1 MSFAH
6 SLLTYIHVA
15 VGFTSLILFWIPIA
29 SRKGSALHNKVGR
42 WYANVMYV
50 VAVTAM
56 LMSVL
61 VLYDPVAAKHPQLQ
75 ISAEELASLLYRERQ
90 IALFLLAIAF
100 LVFAN
105 VRHGLLTL
113 KSKTNHQIMR
123 APSHLLLNA
132 ILGVLGVSLIF
143 VATGS
148 FKILF
153 YVFAGLCIT
162 ASLGNLR
169 YCLKTEV
176 PRMEWLVAH
185 LSSMIGAGIGSYT
198 AFFVFGGNT
207 YLREILSG
215 QWMLVPWIAPGII
228 GGICIGYQSRKYRQK
243 YQSKTKATTGLAQP
257 RSAG

>member
-29 SRKGSALHNKVGR
+29 SRKGSTLHNKVGR
-42 WYANVMYV
+42 WYANAMYV

-75 ISAEELASLLYRERQ
+75 LQAEELAGLLYRERQ
-90 IALFLLAIAF
+90 VALFLLAIAF

-113 KSKTNHQIMR
+113 RSKTDHQLMR
-123 APSHLLLNA
+123 APSHLALNA

-153 YVFAGLCIT
+153 YVFAGLCIS

-176 PRMEWLVAH
+176 PRMEWLIAH

-198 AFFVFGGNT
+198 AFFVFGGNRF
-207 YLREILSG
+207 LQEILTG
-215 QWMLVPWIAPGII
+215 QWMLVPWIAPGVI
-228 GGICIGYQSRKYRQK
+228 GGICIAYQSNKYRNK
-243 YQSKTKATTGLAQP
+243 YQKSSKPKTQSSLPQ
-257 RSAG
+257 SAG